1 MKKEKQT
8 YIQPKCEETTVA
20 SRMSLNDTSI
30 IGTSKTSVDPSEAA
44 TKKRRDA
51 IEDESEKSRSL
62 WSNQWVWWL
71 VMVLSMSVT
80 PAFADKI
87 KDDANFTV
95 TEHNG
100 YVTFEI
106 MLMDGNWSDTW
117 CRVGSVHAY
126 SGSGGTGTDLHIMD
140 VETNHDDDDRT
151 NWEFFARN
159 TTDGSIAFLANPV
172 ASGAII
178 EIRPAAWE
186 DWKDG
191 NDDNNRNARPSSVR
205 YTCEKSSGNL
215 CPTAKIDFY
224 YPPEMAGKK
233 WYFYYEYIHNKGS
246 FHKMEMGGAT
256 CSANFVDLNFDASAF
271 NIQRN
276 GPEKLKVTVP
286 QVTKTVESKLQ
297 SNRKYECK
305 YKLVF
310 DFVTQENKTVSLTQ
324 EYECDRNQ
332 KKTYDVTIPENVG
345 NFKSVTCR
353 ESYTYGLKCTNGK
366 FFGNPYT
373 HSSVK
378 QNLFP
383 SVPMPFGLNT
393 EYNQYENRADLVWNA
408 FPTGSTNIIR
418 DCTPYIYR
426 VETNQNGEPLSG
438 QSWSKRGT
446 LDPVGDTQDE
456 GYTDKMVQANTH
468 YKYMVLNVPQEWLD
482 NNTVKSSDLNS
493 PSEKLIHQLGYCYSD
508 VMGTVPEMK
517 YYQLQQDTVVKD
529 KVRLTWGYSRIPV
542 SAQNVK
548 FEVLRRLKG
557 ENSWTNYGNVT
568 APSNPA
574 ADYKAE
580 FFDSKLPSNRETFEY
595 KIRLTINNEK
605 NTFESDIVT
614 AGLLTGSAVT
624 EVSAT
629 KGTHENVVRVSWK
642 AKQVGS
648 DNSNFEVSRRYA
660 GTTDAFLKVYSVSGT
675 RDSYTYEDNT
685 VQPGYYYEYKVD
697 VYNGQKD
704 AYTDNNFQN
713 ALSDVGFCQARG
725 VVSGRIT
732 FGSGSAVENVRL
744 SIRSSADADGN
755 IVRGY
760 SQRVSGASAGIR
772 WEADSAAISKL
783 FAKDKDY
790 TVQMFVRPDEDSKEE
805 AVIAEIPTIGR
816 LRLGSRQADGYK
828 LVLEKY
834 GTENVEKALY
844 TNRLNIRAVIGDLTV
859 ADNASPVEDETYGTL
874 YSYKQAVAHMKQW
887 RDQEG
892 YDAHLIT
899 LSTQQGSKVLGFGT
913 KHIPLDLNGNIEERT
928 MTSTLYDTG
937 LILPC
942 NTYSM
947 LTFQNKNGEQL
958 LIVDGDT
965 LTSLTEL
972 STKNYKHAN
981 NSLEDIP
988 GAEYYH
994 IGKKDF
1000 LISSEGTLSTYGVN
1014 YLKNN
1019 YMGSW
1024 TANGTLVNSTREVL
1038 NPFSVGGSEG
1048 ITTDE
1053 AFIGNVTEV
1062 RVWDHALTQKEQ
1074 TNVGDRMLGGIEK
1087 GLALYW
1093 PMDEGMS
1100 HYVFDASYTNDV
1112 PNGRHAVVG
1121 NNITSSTIIPTDAQ
1135 LSRYGMT
1142 NDQGEYTIRSIPFI
1156 GNGTTYTVTPSKGIH
1171 VFSPTSRNGFIGSGS
1186 MALNN
1191 YDFTD
1196 QSSFKLHGKV
1206 TYLNTNIPSDSI
1218 QFKIDGDIVQS
1229 KDKMICSDSNG
1240 EYEISVPIGEHLI
1253 ECYRDGHRLSSF
1265 PLDGSKYDFKQ
1276 DETANF
1282 IDSTLVNVTG
1292 RVNGGFTDQ
1301 NEPLGF
1307 KRSQNRLGKATIKLS
1322 LGKESQCSFNYITND
1337 RGESSFGTTN
1347 LPVASATENIQSTS
1361 YRAGGEHDDTHYI
1374 YITTDP
1380 KTGEFS
1386 AMLPP
1391 LRYKVESIKF
1401 VGGNDYDDK
1410 PVFAQ
1415 NLPFLDAT
1423 NANDK
1428 AMPMD
1433 TLTAKNGERQEYKYS
1448 AKQLFHYRANPTIT
1462 VSQVGMKNG
1471 AFGEVKVPIV
1481 NNTVNKDSV
1490 EVLKFTDKGYQY
1502 VYGHP
1507 IFVQGHQYEYNIDV
1521 CEKYKNLDTGEEV
1534 AEVPADAVV
1543 TIINDASGM
1552 TQVYAENATVN
1563 GEEVKMGEPY
1573 ETPNINVT
1581 PDKEGHVSYLF
1592 EGGWPNLAEG
1602 YLRNMSIGVKV
1613 DGRTTMWQAPDS
1625 KTAALDLVLLG
1636 SISSGTN
1643 FVTYGPESV
1652 DMILRR
1658 PPGSTSEATLTNKTI
1673 TVTGTTVE
1681 YTKDGKSF
1689 NGGAHIQPTP
1699 TFSYSSGTFG
1709 PITVLA
1715 DSKWKIV
1722 IESEHTGEGKWWDT
1736 EHTDND
1742 TTYTLTNEIHGTTE
1756 GIQYHGDTYIGRSMN
1771 LLFGKGF
1778 NLGFY
1783 KQGDGT
1789 YKLMAEE
1796 GITVSEKFST
1806 SFVYPQEYI
1815 EETLIPNWQA
1825 MIKARL
1831 TENPTVS
1838 GNHWELDEKA
1848 ARVKGK
1854 VMYYTKYK
1862 PGDPEFG
1869 LSNSDKH
1876 WTKEQREAAKGYPSY
1891 IMFNGTDEKGAED
1904 EVERAISQI
1913 QRWREM
1919 IALNE
1924 QDKLESFEDKDLFV
1938 KNYSI
1943 AGGTSVSETSTTEI
1957 STGTTWESHYEYTYN
1972 TENKFGAMLNDAG
1985 AYGIIGGTRFHGDV
1999 HGHKTGSGT
2008 EKTVAWTLSDGD
2020 PRTAL
2025 SVDVFKSKRGW
2036 GPIFRTRGG
2045 QTANPY
2051 EGETLTQYYNGGGE
2065 KLDEAT
2071 MRVEK
2076 PQLRVDGAAKLSN
2089 VPTGGEGKFNLE
2101 LTNLS
2106 ETNSACTYILEAIE
2120 SSNKTGAI
2128 LKMDGAVLSMGKVGR
2143 AVPMQAGEKINK
2155 MLYVSQS
2162 DRSIT
2167 NFENLKLVLRSEK
2180 DDATHSD
2187 TISLSVEYVPA
2198 SAIVEMSVDRTLINS
2213 DDSNAGGFKV
2223 TFTNLDR
2230 QDKDLQGVRLQ
2241 SRRKGTNSW
2250 NLEYVWKTDAASVQQ
2265 GSSSETLLPPTNTF
2279 DHAVKFAVDGT
2290 YELRGQTYG
2299 KYGGSEVTY
2308 ETEIIE
2314 VVQDIYGPKIIGMA
2328 SHDGGLLT
2336 YVDRNEMHLRYN
2348 EELNRN
2354 AISKSDNFIIEGGL
2368 NNRSANSQFTDVA
2381 VQLNGDPIST
2391 QATYNLND
2399 DDYAFGMWFY
2409 RQSDGNIIS
2418 LGTAANVLALYTH
2431 DDGKLAA
2438 RVGDTHSTFET
2449 GATLPAGKWNYI
2461 AMSYTHRTDDDPQN
2475 RVTLLYANSETND
2488 GPVYVGDN
2496 VPVGELEGQGVIS
2509 IGGNG
2514 MKGMVHELTLW
2525 NIDKKAVELYESRDE
2540 QKAAYTLGLV
2550 GYWRMNEGH
2559 GKQLTDLARS
2569 RHMTMN
2575 TESWYINNNNIAAN
2589 LDGKE
2594 PLKVDISTYNP
2605 GVTDNFAL
2613 EMWFRADNV
2622 PENQNAQLLS
2632 NMNGLNIGFQDGD
2645 LVLETAERTPGN
2657 DNKDVKK
2664 VIKSFT
2670 LSEENYIDNEW
2681 HHLALNVRRGTSA
2694 VAYIDGE
2701 AVRTMPETSIP
2712 ALTGHYLY
2720 VGGEQTLSAS
2730 DGSNVGGAERL
2741 FQGDIDELRIWASA
2755 LSGNLIDDRRY
2766 ERMENGNLSLMGYF
2780 PMEDIHRN
2788 EVQHVISDFSTKNFG
2803 NKESKLTLSG
2813 KTTASYNA
2821 PALLPGSADLRLAED
2836 DYDFTVSSDEIYF
2849 EFKDRA
2855 LPQMDGNEFT
2865 IKVFNVKDTHGN
2877 NSESTEWTFVCD
2889 FSLLS
2894 WLGEVN
2900 VEKRWDETAEFR
2912 ATLYNKTGL
2921 MQQNYEISGMPQWIT
2936 VEEPIGTMSKA
2947 TQEMTFTI
2955 LPTVSVGQYTEYI
2968 YVTDH
2973 LGISRA
2979 LKVNVKV
2986 TGDEPDWAVNPDLY
3000 ESNMTLTGQVFSGD
3014 KICEYEDSKI
3024 AAFDDLG
3031 NCRGVGHPKY
3041 VSTRDAYYVD
3051 MVIYGASAT
3060 QLSTGQRKLTF
3071 KLYDASSGITYPVVN
3086 VTSPDGTVSDT
3097 IMYVP
3102 DANLGSYD
3110 EPVVF
3115 TSTDNMQQT
3124 ITLPRGWAWVSLYV
3138 QPKSTAINDVM
3149 PKSTSELKKYMNV
3162 KSKKAISTPNRD
3174 YKGFVG
3180 ELEKI
3185 VPGNMYKIQV
3195 STATTLGVMGSTIDV
3210 LHTPCTIYPQ
3220 WNWIGSLSNSI
3231 LSVAD
3236 AFADLQPEKGDMVKT
3251 RTAMATYDGRGTWE
3265 GTLQNIVPGQGYIYF
3280 SQADHAKQFKYPLSQ
3295 ATNNVKAR
3303 APKAAAPSFAPV
3315 HYQPVDEHSYPDNM
3329 NLIAIVKKEGLNI
3342 EEAEVAAFVGDECR
3356 GAVACKNG
3364 YYFLNILGSASD
3376 DTDTNISL
3384 RVYLD
3389 DKEYTIG
3396 DISFVS
3402 DAVYGTLDDPYV
3414 LDLDPQGIVIP
3425 SLATVKYATF
3435 YDSQTAYTLT
3445 TGLTAS
3451 VVTGMSGNKLV
3462 YEQIAEADKDNNVIP
3477 KGVAVLLTSS
3487 RSDASPCALIPTEQT
3502 ASYPGANWLHGSD
3515 EATTTSTEG
3524 SNWYY
3529 KLTYGHSGT
3538 SLSDHFGWYWGAAG
3552 GAPFQIEAHRAWLA
3566 VPMSVQV
3573 HTRSFGIDGDATDIV
3588 SVEGA
3593 DADSEAYYDL
3603 QGRRVLQPL
3612 TKGVYIHKGKKIIVK

>member
-1 MKKEKQT
+1 MKNSRR
-8 YIQPKCEETTVA
+8 TT
-20 SRMSLNDTSI
+20 LPSI
-30 IGTSKTSVDPSEAA
+30 
-44 TKKRRDA
+44 RF
-51 IEDESEKSRSL
+51 
-62 WSNQWVWWL
+62 WSWLL
-71 VMVLSMSVT
+71 VMVLSMSSAS

-87 KDDANFTV
+87 KDSSNFTV

-126 SGSGGTGTDLHIMD
+126 SGSGGTGTDLQIMD
-140 VETNHDDDDRT
+140 VETDHDDDDRT

-159 TTDGSIAFLANPV
+159 TTNGSIAYLANPSN
-172 ASGAII
+172 SGAVI
-178 EIRPAAWE
+178 EIKPAAWN

-191 NDDNNRNARPSSVR
+191 NNDDNRKARPSSVK
-205 YTCEKSSGNL
+205 YTCEKSSSNL
-215 CPTAKIDFY
+215 CPTVKIDFY
-224 YPPEMAGKK
+224 YPPEMAGKR

-246 FHKMEMGGAT
+246 FNKMEMGNAY
-256 CSANFVDLNFDASAF
+256 CSTNFVDLNFDASAF
-271 NIQRN
+271 DVKRN
-276 GPEKLKVTVP
+276 GPDKLKVTIP
-286 QVTKTVESKLQ
+286 QVTRTVESKLQ
-297 SNRKYECK
+297 SNRWYECK

-310 DFVTQENKTVSLTQ
+310 DFVTQENKTVSITQ
-324 EYECDRNQ
+324 EYDCDRNQ
-332 KKTYDVTIPENVG
+332 KKTYDVTIPESVG

-366 FFGNPYT
+366 FYGNPYT
-373 HSSVK
+373 HTSVK

-383 SVPMPFGLNT
+383 MVPMPFGLNA

-408 FPTGSTNIIR
+408 FPTGSTNIIKE
-418 DCTPYIYR
+418 CTPYVYR

-446 LDPVGDTQDE
+446 LDLVGDMQDE
-456 GYTDKMVQANTH
+456 GYTDKQVQANTY
-468 YKYMVLNVPQEWLD
+468 YKYMVLNVPKAWVDD
-482 NNTVKSSDLNS
+482 NLIKSSDLNS
-493 PSEKLIHQLGYCYSD
+493 PSDKLIHQLGYCYSS
-508 VMGTVPEMK
+508 VMQTSPEMK

-529 KVRLTWGYSRIPV
+529 RVRLTWGYSRIPV

-557 ENSWTNYGNVT
+557 ETTWVNYGNVS
-568 APSNPA
+568 APSNPS

-580 FFDSKLPSNRETFEY
+580 FIDNKLPSIRETFEY
-595 KIRLTINNEK
+595 KIRLVINNEK

-624 EVSAT
+624 AVSAT
-629 KGTHENVVRVSWK
+629 KGTHETVVRVSWK
-642 AKQVGS
+642 VKQVGT
-648 DNSNFEVSRRYA
+648 DNSNFEVFRRYA
-660 GTTDAFLKVYSVSGT
+660 GTTDEFLAVYSVSGT
-675 RDSYTYEDNT
+675 SDSYTYEDNT

-697 VYNGQKD
+697 VYNGEKD
-704 AYTDNNFQN
+704 TYTDNNYQN
-713 ALSDVGFCQARG
+713 SLSDVGFCQARG

-732 FGSGSAVENVRL
+732 FGSGSAVENVRMSL
-744 SIRSSADADGN
+744 RSSADTDGN
-755 IVRGY
+755 VVRGY
-760 SQRVSGASAGIR
+760 SQRVSGVSTGIK
-772 WEADSAAISKL
+772 WDADSTELAKI
-783 FAKDKDY
+783 FGKDKDY
-790 TVQMFVRPDEDSKEE
+790 TVQFFIRPDDNLSEGS
-805 AVIAEIPTIGR
+805 VIGEIPNLGR
-816 LRLGSRQADGYK
+816 LLLGTKDDIGYK

-834 GTENVEKALY
+834 GKETV
-844 TNRLNIRAVIGDLTV
+844 RRATFNEVWRVYPQYWQPWGT
-859 ADNASPVEDETYGTL
+859 TYGTP
-874 YSYKQAVAHMKQW
+874 SY
-887 RDQEG
+887 
-892 YDAHLIT
+892 YDENY
-899 LSTQQGSKVLGFGT
+899 GMMVW
-913 KHIPLDLNGNIEERT
+913 NIEDPAYQAYKDSLVNDGYYSVGGNYNLDSNVWGYILQKKVPLSIYAYVDDIVWEGT
-928 MTSTLYDTG
+928 WYDTQ
-937 LILPC
+937 LVLPV
-942 NTYSM
+942 NTYS
-947 LTFQNKNGEQL
+947 LVTLQNSNGQQ
-958 LIVDGDT
+958 T
-965 LTSLTEL
+965 LAVNDSVSTEFTQF
-972 STKNYKHAN
+972 STKKYSRGENNLTGDYAN
-981 NSLEDIP
+981 FRIRDNGCLYDVRGMSMETFETVAAMP
-988 GAEYYH
+988 RT
-994 IGKKDF
+994 
-1000 LISSEGTLSTYGVN
+1000 SSPTYWFPETTEGTMTLLPRDFTDPFIVAGSM
-1014 YLKNN
+1014 
-1019 YMGSW
+1019 YMK
-1024 TANGTLVNSTREVL
+1024 
-1038 NPFSVGGSEG
+1038 
-1048 ITTDE
+1048 DE
-1053 AFIGNVTEV
+1053 KETFTGNVTEV
-1062 RVWDHALTQKEQ
+1062 RVWDHALTEKEKK
-1074 TNVGDRMLGGIEK
+1074 NVADRMLGGIEK

-1093 PMDEGMS
+1093 PMDEGMNN
-1100 HYVFDASYTNDV
+1100 YVFDASYTNDV

-1171 VFSPTSRNGFIGSGS
+1171 VFSPSSRNGFIGSGS

-1276 DETANF
+1276 DEAANF

-1361 YRAGGEHDDTHYI
+1361 YRAGGEHDDTYYI

-1742 TTYTLTNEIHGTTE
+1742 TIYTLTNEIHGTTE

-1838 GNHWELDEKA
+1838 GNHWDLGDES
-1848 ARVKGK
+1848 RVKGK

-1891 IMFNGTDEKGAED
+1891 IMLNGTDDKGAED
-1904 EVERAISQI
+1904 EVERAIRQI
-1913 QRWREM
+1913 QQWRDM

-1924 QDKLESFEDKDLFV
+1924 QDKLESFDDKDCFV

-1972 TENKFGAMLNDAG
+1972 SENKIGAMLNDAG

-1999 HGHKTGSGT
+1999 SGHKTGSGT
-2008 EKTVAWTLSDGD
+2008 EKSVAWTLSDGD

-2071 MRVEK
+2071 MHIEK

-2128 LKMDGAVLSMGKVGR
+2128 LKMDGAVLSMGKAGR

-2167 NFENLKLVLRSEK
+2167 DFENLKLVLRSEK

-2213 DDSNAGGFKV
+2213 DDSNSGGFKV

-2250 NLEYVWKTDAASVQQ
+2250 NLEYVWKTDAASVQS

-2299 KYGGSEVTY
+2299 EYGGSEVTY

-2348 EELNRN
+2348 DELNRN

-2399 DDYAFGMWFY
+2399 NDYAFGMWFY
-2409 RQSDGNIIS
+2409 RQGDGNIIS
-2418 LGTAANVLALYTH
+2418 LGTATNVLALYTH
-2431 DDGKLAA
+2431 DDGQLAA

-2461 AMSYTHRTDDDPQN
+2461 AMSYTHHTDDDPQN

-2514 MKGMVHELTLW
+2514 MKGMMHELTLW
-2525 NIDKKAVELYESRDE
+2525 NIDKKAVELYETRDE
-2540 QKAAYTLGLV
+2540 QKAAYTPGLV

-2559 GKQLTDLARS
+2559 GKQLADVARS

-2575 TESWYINNNNIAAN
+2575 TESWYINNRNLAAK
-2589 LDGKE
+2589 LKGDE

-2622 PENQNAQLLS
+2622 TGNQNAQLLS

-2645 LVLETAERTPGN
+2645 LVLETAERTPGI

-2670 LSEENYIDNEW
+2670 LSEVNYIDNEW

-2701 AVRTMPETSIP
+2701 PVRTMPETSIP

-2720 VGGEQTLSAS
+2720 VGGEQTLFAS

-2780 PMEDIHRN
+2780 PMEDIHRD
-2788 EVQHVISDFSTKNFG
+2788 EVQHVISDFSTQNFG
-2803 NKESKLTLSG
+2803 YKESKLTLSG
-2813 KTTASYNA
+2813 NTTASANA
-2821 PALLPGSADLRLAED
+2821 PALLPGSTDLRLLDE

-2865 IKVFNVKDTHGN
+2865 IKVHNVKDTHGN
-2877 NSESTEWTFVCD
+2877 NSESVEWTFVCD
-2889 FSLLS
+2889 FSLLG

-2900 VEKRWDETAEFR
+2900 VEKRWDETAEFH

-2955 LPTVSVGQYTEYI
+2955 LPTVPVGQYTEYI

-2986 TGDEPDWAVNPDLY
+2986 NGDEPDWAVNPDLY
-3000 ESNMTLTGQVFSGD
+3000 ESNMTLTGQVFNSD
-3014 KICEYEDSKI
+3014 RICEYEDSKI

-3162 KSKKAISTPNRD
+3162 KSKKAISTPARD
-3174 YKGFVG
+3174 YKGFIG
-3180 ELEKI
+3180 ELEDI

-3210 LHTPCTIYPQ
+3210 QHTPCTIYPQ

-3280 SQADHAKQFKYPLSQ
+3280 SQADHAKTFNYPLMQ
-3295 ATNNVKAR
+3295 ANNIQTRGVNKAM
-3303 APKAAAPSFAPV
+3303 AATSSFAAV
-3315 HYQPVDEHSYPDNM
+3315 HYEPVDEYSYPDNM
-3329 NLIAIVKKEGLNI
+3329 NVIAIVKKGGVEV
-3342 EEAEVAAFVGDECR
+3342 EDAEVAAFVNDECR

-3364 YYFLNILGSASD
+3364 YYFLTILGSATD
-3376 DTDTNISL
+3376 DIDNNVEL

-3389 DKEYTIG
+3389 DEEYTIG
-3396 DISFVS
+3396 NISFVS
-3402 DAVYGTLDDPYV
+3402 DAVYGTLDDPYILD
-3414 LDLDPQGIVIP
+3414 LDLDPTGIVIP

-3435 YDSQTAYTLT
+3435 YDSETAYMLT
-3445 TGLTAS
+3445 SGLTAS
-3451 VVTGMSGNKLV
+3451 VVTGMNNKKLV
-3462 YEQIAEADKDNNVIP
+3462 YEQIAEGDKSNNVIP
-3477 KGVAVLLTSS
+3477 KGVAVLLTNSK
-3487 RSDASPCALIPTEQT
+3487 SDTSPCMLIPTEST
-3502 ASYPGANWLHGSD
+3502 ASYLGINWLYGSD
-3515 EATTTSTEG
+3515 VATTTKAEG
-3524 SNWYY
+3524 SNRFY
-3529 KLTYGHSGT
+3529 KLSYGHSNT
-3538 SLSDHFGWYWGAAG
+3538 ELSDVFGWYWGAANG
-3552 GAPFQIEAHRAWLA
+3552 GAFQIEGHRAWLA
-3566 VPMSVQV
+3566 VPTSEGIS
-3573 HTRSFGIDGDATDIV
+3573 TRSFSIDGEATDIV
-3588 SVEGA
+3588 GVDMQIE
-3593 DADSEAYYDL
+3593 ELEPYYDL
-3603 QGRRVLQPL
+3603 QGRRVLKSVSP
-3612 TKGVYIHKGKKIIVK
+3612 GIYIYKGKKINVK